1 MSLLK
6 VEHIVKI
13 YGNKNNV
20 THALNDVSF
29 EIETGDYVG
38 IMGASGSGKTT
49 LLNCLSTIDNINKGR
64 ILLENQD
71 VSRLRGNQLAQ
82 FRKQNLGFIF
92 QDYNLL
98 DTLTA
103 RENIA
108 LALTINKIPV
118 NELLKRVEF
127 VSEALGIKEVLDKYP
142 NQLSGGQ
149 QQRVA
154 AARAIITNPK
164 IVFADEPTGALD
176 SKSANLLLDSFT
188 KMNTELGVSI
198 MLVTHDA
205 YVASHCKRVIF
216 IKDGQI
222 FNTLEKGTQTR
233 QQFFERIIEVISILG
248 GDNHDG
254 SSPRV

>member
-6 VEHIVKI
+6 VEHVVKI
-13 YGNKNNV
+13 YGSKTNI
-20 THALNDVSF
+20 THALNDISF
-29 EIETGDYVG
+29 EVENGDYVG

-49 LLNCLSTIDNINKGR
+49 LLNCLSTVDKINRGR
-64 ILLENQD
+64 ILIENQD
-71 VSRLRGNQLAQ
+71 VSQLRGNQLSD
-82 FRKQNLGFIF
+82 FRKKNLGFIF

-103 RENIA
+103 QENIA
-108 LALTINKIPV
+108 LALTINKVPV
-118 NELLKRVEF
+118 DELLKRIEF
-127 VSEALGIKEVLDKYP
+127 VAEALGIKSVLDKYP
-142 NQLSGGQ
+142 AQLSGGQ

-154 AARAIITNPK
+154 AARAIVTNPK

-176 SKSANLLLDSFT
+176 SKSASLLLESFT

-233 QQFFERIIEVISILG
+233 KQFFERIIEVISILG
-248 GDNHDG
+248 GNIHD
-254 SSPRV
+254 VD

>member
-6 VEHIVKI
+6 VEHVVKI
-13 YGNKNNV
+13 YGSKTNI
-20 THALNDVSF
+20 THALNDISF
-29 EIETGDYVG
+29 EVENGDYVG

-49 LLNCLSTIDNINKGR
+49 LLNCLSTVDKINRGR
-64 ILLENQD
+64 ILIENQD
-71 VSRLRGNQLAQ
+71 VSRLRGNQLSD
-82 FRKQNLGFIF
+82 FRKKNLGFIF

-103 RENIA
+103 QENIA
-108 LALTINKIPV
+108 LALTINKVPV
-118 NELLKRVEF
+118 DELLKRIEF
-127 VSEALGIKEVLDKYP
+127 VAEALGIKSVLDKYP
-142 NQLSGGQ
+142 AQLSGGQ

-154 AARAIITNPK
+154 AARAIVTNPK

-176 SKSANLLLDSFT
+176 SKSASLLLESFT

-233 QQFFERIIEVISILG
+233 KQFFERIIEVISILG
-248 GDNHDG
+248 GNIHD
-254 SSPRV
+254 VD